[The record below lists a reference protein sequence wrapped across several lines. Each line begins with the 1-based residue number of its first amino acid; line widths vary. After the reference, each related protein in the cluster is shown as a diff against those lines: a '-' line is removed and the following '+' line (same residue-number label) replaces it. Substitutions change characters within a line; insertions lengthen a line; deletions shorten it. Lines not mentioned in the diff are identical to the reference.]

1 MVNGDADVVLAVKS
15 AQGLWR
21 SWIDDALVLRRRA
34 LRLTRGD
41 REAAEDLL
49 SSTLIK
55 AVSHVERNATD
66 IREPRAFLLFAM
78 KNEYISRL
86 RKETSERQVRDFGA
100 DIYQDR
106 QAGLADRQPDQ
117 ENQLGH
123 QDALRK
129 VLKAVNGL
137 TQELKLI
144 FRLRF
149 CEECSYR
156 EIAGRLQISEPL
168 ARKRVQ
174 HLREN
179 LRSALVEDASDAGL
193 GASLSQAVQ

>member
-1 MVNGDADVVLAVKS
+1 MVGRDAQLMTWS
-15 AQGLWR
+15 GPAQSLWM
-21 SWIDDALVLRRRA
+21 SWIDDGPVLRRRA

-49 SSTLIK
+49 SATLIK
-55 AVSHVERNATD
+55 AVSHVERNQTN

-78 KNEYISRL
+78 KNEHISRL

-100 DIYQDR
+100 DIYQDH

-117 ENQLGH
+117 ENLLRH
-123 QDALRK
+123 QDALRG
-129 VLKAVNGL
+129 VLAAVNAL
-137 TQELKLI
+137 TPEFKRI

-156 EIAGRLQISEPL
+156 EIAGKMEISEPL

-174 HLREN
+174 HLREH
-179 LRSALVEDASDAGL
+179 LRCVLSEESGRGNRRRD
-193 GASLSQAVQ
+193 LSQAVQ

>member
-1 MVNGDADVVLAVKS
+1 MTVSDTQAMKLTGP
-15 AQGLWR
+15 AQSLWM
-21 SWIDDALVLRRRA
+21 SWIDDGLVLRRRA
-34 LRLTRGD
+34 LRLTHGD

-49 SSTLIK
+49 SATMVK
-55 AVSHVERNATD
+55 AVSHVERNQTD

-78 KNEYISRL
+78 KNEHISRL

-100 DIYQDR
+100 DIYQDH

-117 ENQLGH
+117 ENLLRH
-123 QDALRK
+123 QDALRS
-129 VLKAVNGL
+129 VLSVVNAL
-137 TQELKLI
+137 TPEFKRI

-156 EIAGRLQISEPL
+156 EIAVKMAISEPL

-174 HLREN
+174 HLRQH
-179 LRSALVEDASDAGL
+179 LRTALSEDRASAGL
-193 GASLSQAVQ
+193 RPGVSQAVQ